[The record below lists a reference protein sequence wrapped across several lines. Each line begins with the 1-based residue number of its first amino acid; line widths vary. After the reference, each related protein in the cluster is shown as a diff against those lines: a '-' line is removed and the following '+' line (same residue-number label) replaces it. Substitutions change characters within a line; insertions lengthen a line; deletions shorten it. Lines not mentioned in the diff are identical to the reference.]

1 MPEYAISKLRSI
13 VEKDKGMAYSNEYEV
28 TFSISSTRLNDVLS
42 SAGFS
47 STTSAAFTDMV
58 FLCDEASL
66 PGQYAATNEI
76 DGMFTGR
83 MIQFAHG
90 KLYNDFSLSFM
101 LTNQANPVKY
111 FNAWFSFMFPEF
123 GLNSGGRISETDSA
137 NRALRNN
144 VVGVNYY
151 DDFTCDFIKVR
162 KFYKTPDAANG
173 GNSIVYK
180 LYKAYPFNMETIPLA
195 YGATT
200 LSKLRVN
207 FKYEKF
213 VVTNS

>member
-1 MPEYAISKLRSI
+1 MAEYAISKLRSI
-13 VEKDKGMAYSNEYEV
+13 VEKDKGIAYSNEYEV
-28 TFSISSTRLNDVLS
+28 TFSISSSRLNTVLQD
-42 SAGFS
+42 AGFS
-47 STTSAAFTDMV
+47 STTSTAFTDMV

-90 KLYNDFSLSFM
+90 KLYNDFSLSFI
-101 LTNQANPVKY
+101 LTNQANPIKY
-111 FNAWFSFMFPEF
+111 FDAWFKFMFPEY
-123 GLNSGGRISETDSA
+123 GLNSGGRISETDTA

-144 VVGVNYY
+144 VTGVNYY
-151 DDFTCDFIKVR
+151 DDFTCDHIKVR

-180 LYKAYPFNMETIPLA
+180 LYKAYPFNIETVPLA
-195 YGATT
+195 YGPSTV
-200 LSKLRVN
+200 SKLRVN
-207 FKYEKF
+207 FKYEKY
-213 VVTNS
+213 VITTS